1 MKKTL
6 LFLLFC
12 FFSFNA
18 IGSEQFNFDITEIEI
33 TENGNKFLGKKRG
46 KVTTNNG
53 ISFKAN
59 EFEYIKNLNLL
70 KARGNIIVNDN
81 INKFYIYSNGRP
93 DRERKY

>member
-18 IGSEQFNFDITEIEI
+18 ISSEQFNFDTQKLKLLKMVTIE
-33 TENGNKFLGKKRG
+33 RG

-53 ISFKAN
+53 MSFKAN

-81 INKFYIYSNGRP
+81 INKF
-93 DRERKY
+93 